1 MCGKCVQPSVEGV
14 SRFPARAPIRWAC
27 GEGLCACCVDSAE
40 SWSCFSAG
48 SESSVEPA
56 KISGYLGKSDTF
68 DQAVTDFSVA
78 YADQSERDH
87 ETLLKAVRA
96 GKLEVFVERE

>member
-1 MCGKCVQPSVEGV
+1 LKALAD
-14 SRFPARAPIRWAC
+14 FPHRPQFVGRA